1 MQLNWSLLHLP
12 TLWTCALDC
21 NRFFASCLIPL
32 QVPLELLVFIR
43 QHKLVWQVILI
54 EVVDQVPKALLVLW
68 TRSEEAQVHL
78 EVPLLVKLVTY
89 VIVKTGGRLEVSF
102 ELFVPT
108 APLIVLAELMP
119 ARATVDLLTYCNFQ
133 AWLWDGLT
141 AESAQ
146 DLCLTSLRYRLSYS
160 FSELGG

>member
-1 MQLNWSLLHLP
+1 M
-12 TLWTCALDC
+12 
-21 NRFFASCLIPL
+21 
-32 QVPLELLVFIR
+32 
-43 QHKLVWQVILI
+43 ILI

-89 VIVKTGGRLEVSF
+89 VIVETGGRLEVSF

-133 AWLWDGLT
+133 AWL
-141 AESAQ
+141 
-146 DLCLTSLRYRLSYS
+146 
-160 FSELGG
+160 